1 MSPGSPFRSSMSFR
15 MLKCICR
22 MLTRPMPA
30 VEELNLIHE
39 SDSEGRSRQKAKTAL
54 VISIIGWLLIG
65 FSLNAIIFNSFPV
78 KLATSEWQLNLIAA
92 LISSSPS
99 LLMGATLISLA
110 LVFNPEAQIL
120 KDWNL
125 TLARASSW
133 LAVVLVLI
141 IPLQFYQGSRALKNQ
156 TNSAYEAIN
165 KLKSISKGIS
175 GLNSES
181 DLRLFVASLPNSPRL
196 PAKFDAAFPVIKQ
209 RAIENIQAQ
218 INAATENLE
227 RQKSQAI
234 QLFLKEAIRNT
245 AQLILMATAFSALA
259 GLHSRSTNAIARFFQ
274 SLLPMGSNRWPR

>member
-1 MSPGSPFRSSMSFR
+1 
-15 MLKCICR
+15 
-22 MLTRPMPA
+22 MPA
-30 VEELNLIHE
+30 VEELHLTHE
-39 SDSEGRSRQKAKTAL
+39 SGFEGRSRLKAKTA
-54 VISIIGWLLIG
+54 VAISIIGWLLIG

-99 LLMGATLISLA
+99 LLIGGTLIALS

-125 TLARASSW
+125 TVARAASW
-133 LAVVLVLI
+133 LAILLVLI

-156 TNSAYEAIN
+156 ANSAYEAIN
-165 KLKSISKGIS
+165 KLKSISKAIS
-175 GLNSES
+175 GLNSEA
-181 DLRLFVASLPNSPRL
+181 DLRLYVASLPNAPAL

-218 INAATENLE
+218 VNTATENLE
-227 RQKSQAI
+227 LQKSQAI
-234 QLFLKEAIRNT
+234 QVFLKEAIRNT
-245 AQLILMATAFSALA
+245 AQLILMAAAFSALA

-274 SLLPMGSNRWPR
+274 SLGPMGSTRWPR

>member
-1 MSPGSPFRSSMSFR
+1 MS
-15 MLKCICR
+15 
-22 MLTRPMPA
+22 A
-30 VEELNLIHE
+30 VEELHLIHE
-39 SDSEGRSRQKAKTAL
+39 SDSEGRSRLKAKAA
-54 VISIIGWLLIG
+54 VAISMIGWLLIG

-99 LLMGATLISLA
+99 LLIGGTLIALA

-125 TLARASSW
+125 IIARTASW
-133 LAVVLVLI
+133 LAVLLVLI

-156 TNSAYEAIN
+156 TNSTYEAIN

-175 GLNSES
+175 RLNSEA
-181 DLRLFVASLPNSPRL
+181 DLRLYVASLPNAPRL

-227 RQKSQAI
+227 LQKSQAI
-234 QLFLKEAIRNT
+234 QVFLNEAIRNT
-245 AQLILMATAFSALA
+245 AQLILMAAAFSALA

-274 SLLPMGSNRWPR
+274 SLGPMGSTRWLR